1 MDARDAGRVARF
13 VAEIDPGTVEE
24 PFPRPFLAALRR
36 LVPCDDVTFSELDRV
51 QELQIGSLA
60 EPEYE
65 GQEPPVSYWEIRHE
79 HPTCRYHE
87 LTGDFRAY
95 RVSDFVGRRELRASR
110 LYNDWFRPQGIEH
123 ELSVG
128 LDAPLW
134 HTKVFLFTRSDGR
147 DFAERDRLVLDAV
160 RPHLAGRYER
170 WQTRRRLA
178 DVLRLAEVG
187 DGAVVLLD
195 GPGHAAHATDPAR
208 ALLERYF
215 GSADG
220 ALPAAISTWLRA
232 SPDEP
237 LEVEASEGTL
247 VVRAAGTALLLVER
261 RGGFGLTPRERE
273 IVELVGEG
281 LTNAEIAE
289 RLWISPGTVRRHLEN
304 AFEKLGVRTRTAAV
318 RALSGL

>member
-1 MDARDAGRVARF
+1 MDERDAGRVARF

-51 QELQIGSLA
+51 QDLQIGPLA

-134 HTKVFLFTRSDGR
+134 HTKVFLFARSDGR

-178 DVLRLAEVG
+178 DVLRLAEVATARSCRSTARVTRRTPRVRPAFCSS
-187 DGAVVLLD
+187 DTSGARTERSPPRSP
-195 GPGHAAHATDPAR
+195 PGCECRRTSLSRSRRAR
-208 ALLERYF
+208 GRWSSGRRARPCCSR
-215 GSADG
+215 SA
-220 ALPAAISTWLRA
+220 PAA
-232 SPDEP
+232 
-237 LEVEASEGTL
+237 
-247 VVRAAGTALLLVER
+247 
-261 RGGFGLTPRERE
+261 
-273 IVELVGEG
+273 
-281 LTNAEIAE
+281 
-289 RLWISPGTVRRHLEN
+289 
-304 AFEKLGVRTRTAAV
+304 
-318 RALSGL
+318 SG